1 MIIMFNRK
9 GDNMK
14 PIIFNTE
21 MVQAILEGRKT
32 VTRRVIKPQPPEG
45 YDYSQGLSNLFYAK
59 FLNSNSEIFLSKTP
73 YMAPCLNEEVGDTL
87 YVRETW
93 CKVEEDVDSIF
104 FEDSGVMYNG
114 QVLYRADG
122 IDLTDIGKWRPSIH
136 MPKKAARIFLEVT
149 DVRVERLQD
158 ITEEQAIKEGVG
170 NLFIDHI
177 AYSGEEK
184 YNAPSKRETLA
195 IEQFELLWNS
205 TIKKQDLDRYGW
217 EANPWVW
224 VIEFKRIE
232 KPEQIS

>member
-1 MIIMFNRK
+1 MTREELLKIA
-9 GDNMK
+9 K
-14 PIIFNTE
+14 PILFNTE
-21 MVQAILEGRKT
+21 MVQAILSNRKT
-32 VTRRVIKPQPPEG
+32 ITRRLIKPQPPEG

-73 YMAPCLNEEVGDTL
+73 YMAPCLNEEVGDIL

-93 CKVEEDVDSIF
+93 QTGYKGNVD
-104 FEDSGVMYNG
+104 ENG
-114 QVLYRADG
+114 DGLLEYLYRADG
-122 IDLTDIGKWRPSIH
+122 DDISVGYSNGKWKPSIH
-136 MPKKAARIFLEVT
+136 MPKKAARIFLKVT
-149 DVRVERLQD
+149 DIRVERLQD

-224 VIEFKRIE
+224 VIEFERVE
-232 KPEQIS
+232 ED